1 MIRLLRPTYV
11 LQKKCKLGHDN
22 REWLLS
28 LCGICALLM
37 EINCRFSKDEREVKD
52 QLLLNVVEV
61 VGHL

>member
-22 REWLLS
+22 REWLA
-28 LCGICALLM
+28 LCGICALSM
-37 EINCRFSKDEREVKD
+37 EIIYWFSKDEREVKD
-52 QLLLNVVEV
+52 QLVLNVVGV